1 MIATPRVNHPPF
13 NIKFWS
19 SPVFRVVLLLLL
31 LFVFVQHYLF
41 LQIEF
46 NNLVEREARVL
57 RLVFASRKLE
67 RLIFLFMNLYLR
79 VSIGFNDWRVDSRK
93 N

>member
-1 MIATPRVNHPPF
+1 M
-13 NIKFWS
+13 
-19 SPVFRVVLLLLL
+19 LLLLL

-57 RLVFASRKLE
+57 RVVFASRKLE
-67 RLIFLFMNLYLR
+67 RLIFLLMSLYLS

-93 N
+93 NWKILTVSRK

>member
-1 MIATPRVNHPPF
+1 M
-13 NIKFWS
+13 
-19 SPVFRVVLLLLL
+19 LLLLL

-57 RLVFASRKLE
+57 RVVLASRKLE

-79 VSIGFNDWRVDSRK
+79 VSIGFTDWRVDSRK
-93 N
+93 NWKILTVSSK

>member
-1 MIATPRVNHPPF
+1 M
-13 NIKFWS
+13 
-19 SPVFRVVLLLLL
+19 LLLLL

-57 RLVFASRKLE
+57 RVVFASRKLE
-67 RLIFLFMNLYLR
+67 RLIR
-79 VSIGFNDWRVDSRK
+79 SIYESISEGLNWVYRLACQ
-93 N
+93 

>member
-1 MIATPRVNHPPF
+1 M
-13 NIKFWS
+13 
-19 SPVFRVVLLLLL
+19 LLLFL
-31 LFVFVQHYLF
+31 LFVFVQHFLF
-41 LQIEF
+41 LQTEF

-57 RLVFASRKLE
+57 RLAFASRKLE

-93 N
+93 NWKILTVSRK